1 MNFKRHLKN
10 FLFRIGSGIVLKA
23 KYIAP
28 IKTGNLKKDI
38 QVFDDRIENL
48 EIEIGNTKLAPY
60 AKFVHDGTAPH
71 VIKPK
76 RMKALANVKTGQMFG
91 KKVNHPGT
99 KANPYLLNA
108 AEDFFDSQDFA
119 AAKRSLAQ
127 KIGEEVAR
135 DIRASLR
142 RS

>member
-23 KYIAP
+23 KYTAP

-48 EIEIGNTKLAPY
+48 EIEIGNTRLAPY

-76 RMKALANVKTGQMFG
+76 KMKALANVKTGQMFG

>member
-38 QVFDDRIENL
+38 QVFDDRIEGL
-48 EIEIGNTKLAPY
+48 EIEVGNTKLAPY

-76 RMKALANVKTGQMFG
+76 KMKALANVKTGQMFG

-99 KANPYLLNA
+99 K
-108 AEDFFDSQDFA
+108 SK
-119 AAKRSLAQ
+119 KRRL
-127 KIGEEVAR
+127 G
-135 DIRASLR
+135 
-142 RS
+142 

>member
-23 KYIAP
+23 KYTAP
-28 IKTGNLKKDI
+28 IKTGNLKKE
-38 QVFDDRIENL
+38 V
-48 EIEIGNTKLAPY
+48 GNTRLAPY

-108 AEDFFDSQDFA
+108 AEDFFDSQDLN
-119 AAKRSLAQ
+119 KVSQ
-127 KIGEEVAR
+127 
-135 DIRASLR
+135 RALL
-142 RS
+142 

>member
-23 KYIAP
+23 KYTAP

-48 EIEIGNTKLAPY
+48 EIEVGNTRFAPY

-91 KKVNHPGT
+91 KQGKSPGHES
-99 KANPYLLNA
+99 K
-108 AEDFFDSQDFA
+108 SVSS
-119 AAKRSLAQ
+119 KRRRGLFGLARLWQSLAASAFVSR
-127 KIGEEVAR
+127 KIKHER
-135 DIRASLR
+135 RNKRA
-142 RS
+142 